1 MIWRGSL
8 SFSVTVDGVVEVGF
22 EVVGIELVD
31 LGVTVLGL
39 VSSFSGCFYLE
50 LGVEEWT
57 SGGVVSM
64 VDVTGVF

>member
-8 SFSVTVDGVVEVGF
+8 RFSLTVDGVF
-22 EVVGIELVD
+22 VVGCEIVGIGLVD

-39 VSSFSGCFYLE
+39 NSSFSGCFYLE

-64 VDVTGVF
+64 VDVTGGF

>member
-1 MIWRGSL
+1 M
-8 SFSVTVDGVVEVGF
+8 F
-22 EVVGIELVD
+22 VVGCEIVGIGLVD

-39 VSSFSGCFYLE
+39 NSSFSGCFYLE

-64 VDVTGVF
+64 VDVTGGF